1 MKNIKQILKAAAAH
15 RRETALLLILVAILT
30 GVAFLR
36 YARSPADR
44 LIVTKVVDIP
54 KGAGFFR
61 ITEIMND
68 AGLVANRPFFWLLA
82 LGKGAT
88 RHIRAGEYEFTGS
101 QSPSEILDKL
111 VRGEIKSY
119 TVTLPEDITVNDIA
133 KRLLA
138 DKLINEKEFMALAV
152 DKEFLG
158 SLGIEAESIE
168 GYLFPETYQFDRS
181 MTTREVIRVIV
192 RQFWIEIRPEM
203 RSRAEKIGLTLNE
216 WLTLASII
224 GKESGN
230 KDEKPLIS
238 AVFHNRLKHGMKLQS
253 DPTAVYH
260 LEQAGTPVKT
270 VLRSHLKKNTPHNTY
285 LIDGLPP
292 GPIANPGIDSLQAA
306 LYPADV
312 NYLYFVSKNDGS
324 HQFSASLDVHNQAVS
339 KYQINRQ
346 KK

>member
-1 MKNIKQILKAAAAH
+1 MKIIKRILKTLSGH
-15 RRETALLLILVAILT
+15 RRETAILLLLAATLT
-30 GVAFLR
+30 GVAFFI
-36 YARSPADR
+36 YATSPVERLAD
-44 LIVTKVVDIP
+44 TKIVDIP

-82 LGKGAT
+82 LVKGS
-88 RHIRAGEYEFTGS
+88 RKQIRAGEYEITGS
-101 QSPSEILDKL
+101 MSPSEILDKL

-119 TVTLPEDITVNDIA
+119 TVMLPEDITMYDVA

-138 DKLINEKEFMALAV
+138 DKLINEQEFNALAV
-152 DKEFLG
+152 DREFLK
-158 SLGIEAESIE
+158 SLGIEAETVE

-181 MTTREVIRVIV
+181 MTTREVIRIIV
-192 RQFWIEIRPEM
+192 RQFWKEITPEM
-203 RSRAEKIGLTLNE
+203 TNRLEKIGLTLDE

-238 AVFHNRLKHGMKLQS
+238 AVFHNRLKRGMKLQS

-270 VLRSHLKKNTPHNTY
+270 IRRIHLKINSPHNTY

-292 GPIANPGIDSLQAA
+292 GPIANPGIDSLRAA
-306 LYPADV
+306 LDPANV
-312 NYLYFVSKNDGS
+312 NYLYFVSKKDGS
-324 HQFSASLDVHNQAVS
+324 HQFSASIDAHNQAIS

>member
-1 MKNIKQILKAAAAH
+1 MKIIKHILEAATAH

-30 GVAFLR
+30 GVAFFR

-119 TVTLPEDITVNDIA
+119 TVTLPEDITVNDVA
-133 KRLLA
+133 KRLLT

-152 DKEFLG
+152 DREFLG

-181 MTTREVIRVIV
+181 MTTREVIRIIV
-192 RQFWIEIRPEM
+192 RQFWIEIKPEM

-238 AVFHNRLKHGMKLQS
+238 AVFHNRLKRGMKLQS

-270 VLRSHLKKNTPHNTY
+270 VLRSHLKTNTPHNTY

-306 LYPADV
+306 LYPANV